1 MLRKLWILMGIAQT
15 GLGGDGCGGG
25 GVWYLLTEHYPSS
38 TIKKYRKGPVCAW
51 GSGSNFHLNPDFSEY
66 GFPSREP
73 SCRQPI
79 ALSNDH
85 S

>member
-1 MLRKLWILMGIAQT
+1 MGIAQT

-25 GVWYLLTEHYPSS
+25 GVTACQERFWYLLTEHYPSS

-51 GSGSNFHLNPDFSEY
+51 GSGSNFHLNPDFSQCAS
-66 GFPSREP
+66 PSREP

-79 ALSNDH
+79 TLSNDH